1 MLRKYADIVATVEW
15 HDMERGQSNSEA
27 WNAFDRMFH
36 TIGELEPDT
45 PRREA
50 LMPEIW
56 ATANDVL
63 NERRTRLHTA
73 EAALPPTL
81 WAVVLIGSA
90 LTMGTTVVLAP
101 TRFHLW
107 IIGLLATSIG
117 LVIYLIAA
125 MDRPFAGEQSISPAP
140 FHLAIENMDRWDTKF
155 AHTP

>member
-1 MLRKYADIVATVEW
+1 
-15 HDMERGQSNSEA
+15 
-27 WNAFDRMFH
+27 
-36 TIGELEPDT
+36 
-45 PRREA
+45 
-50 LMPEIW
+50 MPEIW

-73 EAALPPTL
+73 EAAVPLTL

-117 LVIYLIAA
+117 LVFYLIAA
-125 MDRPFAGEQSISPAP
+125 MDRPFAVSRASAQRRVISRSRTWIDGTPSLRT
-140 FHLAIENMDRWDTKF
+140 HRDRTSRISTATGTRCDGLSRASQAEIAGF
-155 AHTP
+155 DFRHRSM